1 MSMNYLK
8 LANQILANVGGKENI
23 KYLAHCATRL
33 RFNLIDLGKVNTDEL
48 NNLPEVIKIVDNGN
62 QFQIVIGPQV
72 EKVFIELN
80 ALYGASGDNNTAVQT
95 KENMSLMNRMLSTL
109 AAIFTPYIGV
119 LAGVGVVKG
128 VVVLLQTLELVSN
141 NSYIFTVFNA
151 LASGVFTFLPLF
163 IAVTA
168 AEKFKANKFTALALT
183 AAMVFPLTDP
193 NIPAAISVLGFSLS
207 LKIYGGAVIP
217 AVFAVLFLSHVERFL
232 KKVTPDVAALVF
244 VPCLSLIICGFVVF
258 TFIGPVSDYIGV
270 GIAQL
275 YAWLYNLSPVISGAL
290 LAGIGQFFVVFG
302 IHWGIIPLALINI
315 QVSGYDTI
323 MAMFMS
329 AVMGQFGAAFGAI
342 FIAHNAKDKQ
352 IAISASIS
360 AFFGI
365 TEPALYG
372 VNLKYRMLFAFG
384 CIGAALG
391 GAITGLLRV
400 KTYSFLPV
408 LNVFE
413 LGLFS
418 GPESKMIYEVI
429 AIAVA
434 FSVPAVLTI
443 IYGKLYLAKQNAHRG
458 AGNHISVD

>member
-1 MSMNYLK
+1 MAINFQV
-8 LANQILANVGGKENI
+8 LASDIIKHIGGYSNI
-23 KYLAHCATRL
+23 EHVTHCATRL
-33 RFNLIDLGKVNTDEL
+33 RFTLKNLTVVDEL
-48 NNLPEVIKIVDNGN
+48 ILSELSGVIKIVNTSS

-72 EKVFIELN
+72 EKVFTAIIAQQN
-80 ALYGASGDNNTAVQT
+80 PAALTDPSSSSTE
-95 KENMSLMNRMLSTL
+95 KMSLFNRFLSNIS
-109 AAIFTPYIGV
+109 AIFTPYIGV

-128 VVVLLQTLELVSN
+128 IVVLLQTMHWVATDT
-141 NSYIFTVFNA
+141 YIFTVFNM

-163 IAVTA
+163 IAITA
-168 AEKFKANKFTALALT
+168 AEKFKTNRYIALALT

-193 NIPAAISVLGFSLS
+193 SMPNTMSLFGLTLS

-217 AVFAVLFLSHVERFL
+217 AIFAVLFLSYVERYL
-232 KKVTPDVAALVF
+232 KKVIPEVAALVF
-244 VPCLSLIICGFVVF
+244 VPCLSLIITGFVVF
-258 TFIGPVSDYIGV
+258 TLIGPVADYIGI
-270 GIAQL
+270 GIANA
-275 YAWLYNLSPVISGAL
+275 YIWLYELSPVLSGAL
-290 LAGIGQFFVVFG
+290 LAGIGQLFVVFG
-302 IHWGIIPLALINI
+302 VHWGIIPLALVNI
-315 QVSGYDTI
+315 QVHGYDTI

-329 AVMGQFGAAFGAI
+329 AVMGQFGAVFGAI
-342 FIAHNAKDKQ
+342 FIARNAKDKQ

-372 VNLKYRMLFAFG
+372 VTLKYRMLFIFG
-384 CIGAALG
+384 CIGASLG

-418 GPESKMIYEVI
+418 GPESKMIFEVI

-434 FSVPAVLTI
+434 FSVPAILTVV
-443 IYGKLYLAKQNAHRG
+443 YGKTLMKRTLATPLTQPKR
-458 AGNHISVD
+458 